1 MAGLS
6 LAVCQNL
13 PANCWRAKRYVKHAL
28 ISRASLFSQMEPLL
42 RILRNRIY
50 AYAVKYRES
59 IRSSF

>member
-1 MAGLS
+1 MASLS

-28 ISRASLFSQMEPLL
+28 ISRASFFSQMEPLL

-50 AYAVKYRES
+50 ADAVKYRES

>member
-13 PANCWRAKRYVKHAL
+13 PTNCWRAKRYVKHAL
-28 ISRASLFSQMEPLL
+28 ISRASLISQMEPLL

-50 AYAVKYRES
+50 ADAVK
-59 IRSSF
+59 